1 MINQLSIL
9 GSETSL
15 LSPESVEGLSTSGK
29 RDTPEAIGKAA
40 TAFESLLIG
49 EVLKSAR
56 EADGS
61 GWMGTDDDEAGSN
74 LMQLSEQQL
83 AQTLAVN
90 GGLGLAKMI
99 SAGLAKTAAKAS
111 GKVETPEKR

>member
-1 MINQLSIL
+1 MVNPPSIL
-9 GSETSL
+9 NSETSL
-15 LSPESVEGLSTSGK
+15 LSPESIAASDGKTS

-61 GWMGTDDDEAGSN
+61 GWMGTDDEEAGSS
-74 LMQLSEQQL
+74 LMQMSEQQL
-83 AQTLAVN
+83 SQTLAAS

-99 SAGLAKTAAKAS
+99 SAGLAKTEAKVS
-111 GKVETPEKR
+111 GKAESLEKR

>member
-1 MINQLSIL
+1 MVNQLSIL

-15 LSPESVEGLSTSGK
+15 LNPESVEGVSGNAK
-29 RDTPEAIGKAA
+29 RDTPEAIAKAA

-61 GWMGTDDDEAGSN
+61 GWMGTDDEEAGSN

-83 AQTLAVN
+83 SQTLAAS

-111 GKVETPEKR
+111 GNIEAPEKR